1 MSQKGARRC
10 QSAFFLSP
18 NTDGRTSNDNR
29 QENNTRNA
37 KRTREEIETPTIQ
50 LEDTNIPSDHTI
62 TPTDRLE
69 TNTLN
74 NLQQP
79 YRLERNWEAVK
90 LDRLGDKIDRYHS
103 HDEFLRKCVTN
114 KVTPISYQI
123 NLEPSIGNHDE
134 AFLKGCYDMLEG
146 FSRDVMKYTAE
157 YFQERIKVFEAVHE
171 TATKALSE
179 NNTGEVFTEIKKTLL
194 TNQEKRKRALKEV
207 KERKFIRLKYHSKTS
222 APRQTREQREQ
233 DTNTNKDRTSYAQA
247 VRRKQS
253 NQNISRRNNNRNPN
267 QVRL

>member
-1 MSQKGARRC
+1 MHITKWKPPN
-10 QSAFFLSP
+10 QSIIY
-18 NTDGRTSNDNR
+18 
-29 QENNTRNA
+29 
-37 KRTREEIETPTIQ
+37 IETPTIQ

-74 NLQQP
+74 NLQQS

-134 AFLKGCYDMLEG
+134 AFLKGYYDMLEG

-157 YFQERIKVFEAVHE
+157 YCQERIKVFEAEQE

-222 APRQTREQREQ
+222 APRQTREQRER
-233 DTNTNKDRTSYAQA
+233 DTNTTQ
-247 VRRKQS
+247 
-253 NQNISRRNNNRNPN
+253 
-267 QVRL
+267 